1 MGANMKGAG
10 YNEKAEKELIGR
22 ARELQPLLRRSGPAH
37 DKERRLTDEV
47 FTALTDAGFWEMASP
62 RRWGGL
68 GTSATAMARVGAEL
82 GKGDPSVGWVYT
94 VLHGTTW
101 VASLGPDALQ
111 EEIFGSSDSHPTICG
126 AVTPPG
132 EAREVEGGY
141 RVTGKWAYC
150 SGSRHA
156 EWGQFGVNIIKPDG
170 SVHPGALA
178 YVPMTDVTIEDSWF
192 MNGMRGTGS
201 ETCVVEDVFVPSTR
215 IFNIAE
221 QGGIGNHPE
230 GKKHVGEPSDYWP
243 FMPFLRATAHGM
255 VIGAAESMLGE
266 VLEASKSRPI
276 VYTTYKRQA
285 DSAVVQ
291 AGVGKIAAM
300 VEAARLLMEK
310 TCGQIDEAGV
320 SRIPMSP
327 LERAQSKGEGSF
339 TIDLLAQACNEL
351 MFFAGSGAFDE
362 RKEIC
367 RYWRDLSVGA
377 RHVANLPY
385 VGYEILGK
393 AMLDVEPNI
402 SPADFI

>member
-111 EEIFGSSDSHPTICG
+111 EEIFGSSDSH
-126 AVTPPG
+126 
-132 EAREVEGGY
+132 
-141 RVTGKWAYC
+141 
-150 SGSRHA
+150 
-156 EWGQFGVNIIKPDG
+156 
-170 SVHPGALA
+170 L
-178 YVPMTDVTIEDSWF
+178 TIEDSWF